1 MIIDNRGYK
10 HVEIGDKYGRL
21 TVIEEAPLHREPNGR
36 TVKMYRCK
44 CECGNET
51 IVAGHALTRSDK
63 PTISCGCYAKDYP
76 AGTTHGLSKTK
87 EYMHYI
93 AMKSRCYNPNASD
106 YYRYGGRGITI
117 CDRWLDEE
125 DGFMNFYSDMAPT
138 YVNGWTI
145 DRIDDNGN
153 YCPENCRWAPPY
165 VQSNNTRSN
174 HNITYQGETFS
185 IKNWSRILG
194 KSPNTISTRLQR
206 GWSEEEALFGRKDN
220 KDIIN
225 AIYFLDDFGMPI
237 PQDQI
242 ND

>member
-1 MIIDNRGYK
+1 MKIDKNGYK

-21 TVIEEAPLHREPNGR
+21 TVIEEAPIHREPNGH
-36 TVKMYRCK
+36 TVRMFKCK
-44 CECGNET
+44 CDCGNE
-51 IVAGHALTRSDK
+51 IIIAGHSLTRSDK
-63 PTISCGCYAKDYP
+63 PTISCGCYKKDYP

-93 AMKSRCYNPNASD
+93 AMKVRCTNPNASD

-185 IKNWSRILG
+185 IKNWSKILG